1 MISMN
6 AEERLVQEIS
16 VPVRLATVDAD
27 GMLLRVAETGA
38 GRPLLLLHGVNI
50 GWGQWHP
57 NIAALAACHRVV
69 ALDLPGAGASPVI
82 DFTRVDF
89 MRDFLAPVAAFC
101 RRMFTEPFDV
111 IGHSLGGWIAAHLAV
126 DPALPVR
133 RLVLVNPVGLS
144 SRMPWRYR
152 PLAVRPLARL
162 IARTAMRPT
171 PDTVRAFLGS
181 VLAAP
186 QTIPNAYVAYVTAH
200 VSRSPQTH
208 PLLLIHRMSGLRR
221 VPSALALDAVL
232 PSIAQPT
239 LVLCGLKDPLSD
251 ARAAQAATTRMHKG
265 TFIGF
270 PDSGHVPAFEHPAR
284 FHAAVEPFLGV

>member
-1 MISMN
+1 MN
-6 AEERLVQEIS
+6 AEERLVQEIG
-16 VPVRLATVDAD
+16 VPVRLATIDAG
-27 GMLLRVAETGA
+27 GMPLRMAEAGA
-38 GRPLLLLHGVNI
+38 GRPLLLLHGANI

-57 NIAALAACHRVV
+57 NIAALAAHHRVV

-82 DFTRVDF
+82 DFTRADF
-89 MRDFLAPVAAFC
+89 ARDFLAPVAAFC
-101 RRMFTEPFDV
+101 RSAFAEPFDV

-126 DPALPVR
+126 DPALSVR

-144 SRMPWRYR
+144 PRMPWRYR

-186 QTIPNAYVAYVTAH
+186 QTMPDAYVSYVTAH

-208 PLLLIHRMSGLRR
+208 PLMLIHRMSGLRR
-221 VPSALALDAVL
+221 VPAALALDAVL
-232 PSIAQPT
+232 PEIAQPM
-239 LVLCGLKDPLSD
+239 LVICGLKDPLTD
-251 ARAAQAATTRMHKG
+251 VRAAQAATMRMPG
-265 TFIGF
+265 GSFIAF
-270 PDSGHVPAFEHPAR
+270 PDAGHVPAFEYPAR
-284 FHAAVEPFLGV
+284 FHTAVEPFLGA